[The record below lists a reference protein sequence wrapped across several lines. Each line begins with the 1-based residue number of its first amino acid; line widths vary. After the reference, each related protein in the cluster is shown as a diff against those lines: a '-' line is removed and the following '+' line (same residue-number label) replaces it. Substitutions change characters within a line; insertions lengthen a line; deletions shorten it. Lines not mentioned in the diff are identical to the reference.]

1 MESFE
6 RRIRFFIFVQITLIS
21 CYITEHFSVNMG
33 TSIWLGGNKEF
44 CDSLQALSDRSAE
57 MLKVLYL
64 QGRGILERFH
74 KKVLSEEDEKDESK
88 LLPACLKL
96 GKIEAIL
103 GYLNNESFPD
113 GLGEKIKTLRN
124 KINPHLDRNSYH
136 DDDEDEDDAI
146 IFIERVFSN
155 ELSFLFYL
163 NLNNNGFIP
172 GRNYF
177 QNNKANLLPLKEIAL
192 SNLDIAD
199 DVLSHGS
206 PQQRLIRIL
215 QKDND
220 IQQQFCT
227 WMKIVTNYQQETSKR
242 MLKSLNEINI

>member
-1 MESFE
+1 
-6 RRIRFFIFVQITLIS
+6 
-21 CYITEHFSVNMG
+21 
-33 TSIWLGGNKEF
+33 
-44 CDSLQALSDRSAE
+44 
-57 MLKVLYL
+57 
-64 QGRGILERFH
+64 
-74 KKVLSEEDEKDESK
+74 
-88 LLPACLKL
+88 LPAYLKL
-96 GKIEAIL
+96 DKIEAIL
-103 GYLNNESFPD
+103 RYLNNASFPD

-124 KINPHLDRNSYH
+124 KINPHLKDRKSYF
-136 DDDEDEDDAI
+136 DDEDDAI
-146 IFIERVFSN
+146 TFIETVFSN

-172 GRNYF
+172 SRNYF

-206 PQQRLIRIL
+206 PQQRLVRIL

-227 WMKIVTNYQQETSKR
+227 WMKIVINYQQETSQR
-242 MLKSLNEINI
+242 MFENLKMIDIRK

>member
-1 MESFE
+1 M
-6 RRIRFFIFVQITLIS
+6 RA
-21 CYITEHFSVNMG
+21 FSVNMG
-33 TSIWLGGNKEF
+33 NSIWLGGNKEF
-44 CDSLQALSDRSAE
+44 CDSLQALSDRSAKI
-57 MLKVLYL
+57 LKLL
-64 QGRGILERFH
+64 FIQGRGILESFH
-74 KKVLSEEDEKDESK
+74 KKVLSEKDVKDESK
-88 LLPACLKL
+88 LLPAYLKL

-103 GYLNNESFPD
+103 RYLNNESFPD
-113 GLGEKIKTLRN
+113 GQGEKIKTLRN
-124 KINPHLDRNSYH
+124 KINPHLKDRKSYH
-136 DDDEDEDDAI
+136 DDDEEEDAI
-146 IFIERVFSN
+146 TFIERVFSN

-172 GRNYF
+172 SRNYF

-206 PQQRLIRIL
+206 PQQRLTRIL

-242 MLKSLNEINI
+242 MLKSLNAINIEGSSL